1 MPSRRAI
8 SSASRAVPATLP
20 QETSATGACGSPST
34 TNRSLRRFSGSSLWI
49 RLSFI
54 RACTSP
60 LAVGAP
66 RSLCSMPEA
75 R

>member
-20 QETSATGACGSPST
+20 QETRATGAWASPST
-34 TNRSLRRFSGSSLWI
+34 TKRSRRCFSGSSLRI
-49 RLSFI
+49 RFSFI
-54 RACTSP
+54 RAWTSP